1 MAENPASPAAIWMSG
16 QNRVANGRVP
26 SPRVCLTR
34 GPVGYSNSRM
44 SSKNAAPTELQ
55 TTAHGLVSGRTY
67 YVSHMAGW
75 TLYGLLQYW
84 FSPRGFPVAIS
95 AVAWCG
101 TGLVGTHLLARYADR
116 RGWQT
121 IPQLSIPFVVG
132 TLVLAAAMNAVRAA
146 VGTLWFHESFQPSHS
161 WVAMAHYMQSVLVI
175 SVWCAVVLTA
185 NEVNRR
191 RSAEMEALRLALV
204 AQTSQFHA
212 LRSQLNPHFLFNCL
226 NSLRELIDEDRN
238 RAKQVID
245 LLSALLRYTLRADR
259 VETVSLKEELGAV
272 EDYLALEKVRFEER
286 LRTRF
291 DIDPQSL
298 ETKLPPM
305 LLQTLAENGVKH
317 GIARLPAGGEIAI
330 LTQVLEGN
338 LRVEVTNTGALSD
351 AAEGSSAV
359 GLDNAR
365 ERLRLMYGPGASLT
379 LAAAGEC
386 KVRAEIVIPLRS
398 SEL

>member
-1 MAENPASPAAIWMSG
+1 M
-16 QNRVANGRVP
+16 
-26 SPRVCLTR
+26 
-34 GPVGYSNSRM
+34 GYSNSGM
-44 SSKNAAPTELQ
+44 NLQSAAPPELQ
-55 TTAHGLVSGRTY
+55 KAAHRLVSGRAY
-67 YVSHMAGW
+67 YVSHLAGW

-84 FSPRGFPVAIS
+84 LSPRGFPVALS

-101 TGLVGTHLLARYADR
+101 PGLVGTHVLAWYADR
-116 RGWQT
+116 RRWQT
-121 IPQLSIPFVVG
+121 IPELAIPFAVG
-132 TLVLAAAMNAVRAA
+132 ALALAAVMNAARAA
-146 VGTLWFHESFQPSHS
+146 VGTLWFHEPFQPAHG
-161 WVAMAHYMQSVLVI
+161 WVGMAHYMQSVLVI

-191 RSAEMEALRLALV
+191 RSAEMEALRLALI

-298 ETKLPPM
+298 ETQLPPM

-317 GIARLPAGGEIAI
+317 GIARLPAGGELAV
-330 LTQVLEGN
+330 LTQVLDGS
-338 LRVEVTNTGALSD
+338 LRVEVTNTGELSD
-351 AAEGSSAV
+351 ATEGSSTV

-365 ERLRLMYGPGASLT
+365 ERLRLMYGDGASLT
-379 LAAAGEC
+379 LTAAGEC
-386 KVRAEIVIPLRS
+386 KVRAEVVIPLRS
-398 SEL
+398 NGLRS

>member
-1 MAENPASPAAIWMSG
+1 MSG
-16 QNRVANGRVP
+16 QNRVANGRMA
-26 SPRVCLTR
+26 SRQVCVTR

-44 SSKNAAPTELQ
+44 SSRSAAATERQ
-55 TTAHGLVSGRTY
+55 KTAHRLVGGRAY
-67 YVSHMAGW
+67 WVSHLAGW
-75 TLYGLLQYW
+75 GLYGLLQYW
-84 FSPRGFPVAIS
+84 LPPRGFPVAMG

-101 TGLVGTHLLARYADR
+101 TGCLGTHFLAWYADHR
-116 RGWQT
+116 RWQT
-121 IPQLSIPFVVG
+121 ISQLVVPFAVG
-132 TLVLAAAMNAVRAA
+132 TLVLSAAMNAARAA
-146 VGTLWFHESFQPSHS
+146 VFTLWFHEAFRPTHG
-161 WVAMAHYMQSVLVI
+161 WVVLAHYMQSVLVI
-175 SVWCAVVLTA
+175 SVWCALVLTA

-191 RSAEMEALRLALV
+191 RSAEMEALRLALI
-204 AQTSQFHA
+204 AQTSQFRA

-238 RAKQVID
+238 RAKRVID

-298 ETKLPPM
+298 EAKLPPM

-317 GIARLPAGGEIAI
+317 GIARLPAGGELAVV
-330 LTQVLEGN
+330 TEVLEGN
-338 LRVEVTNTGALSD
+338 LRVEVTNTGKLTD
-351 AAEGSSAV
+351 ATEGSSAV

-365 ERLRLMYGPGASLT
+365 ERLRLMYGDGASLK
-379 LAAAGEC
+379 LVAVGEC
-386 KVRAEIVIPLRS
+386 KVRAEVVIPLRFNGLPS
-398 SEL
+398 

>member
-1 MAENPASPAAIWMSG
+1 MSG
-16 QNRVANGRVP
+16 QIRVANGRIA
-26 SPRVCLTR
+26 SPQVCLLR

-44 SSKNAAPTELQ
+44 SSQSAAPPDLQ
-55 TTAHGLVSGRTY
+55 TTAHRLVSGRAY
-67 YVSHMAGW
+67 YVAHLAGW

-84 FSPRGFPVAIS
+84 FSPRGFPVAVS

-101 TGLVGTHLLARYADR
+101 TGLVGTHLLAWCADR
-116 RGWQT
+116 RRWTT
-121 IPQLSIPFVVG
+121 IPQLAIPFAVG
-132 TLVLAAAMNAVRAA
+132 TLVLAGAMNAGRAA
-146 VGTLWFHESFQPSHS
+146 VGTLWFQEPFQPTHG
-161 WVAMAHYMQSVLVI
+161 WVAMAHYLQSVLVI

-286 LRTRF
+286 LHTKF

-298 ETKLPPM
+298 EAKLPPM
-305 LLQTLAENGVKH
+305 LLQTLAENAVKH
-317 GIARLPAGGEIAI
+317 GIARLPAGGELAV
-330 LTQVLEGN
+330 LTQMLEGN
-338 LRVEVTNTGALSD
+338 LRVEVTNTGELSD
-351 AAEGSSAV
+351 ATEGSSAV

-365 ERLRLMYGPGASLT
+365 ERLRLMYGDGASLT
-379 LAAAGEC
+379 LAATGEC
-386 KVRAEIVIPLRS
+386 KVRAEVVIPLRS
-398 SEL
+398 NGLRP